1 MQRSFKRIITGVVFF
16 AVTNVVAISGYV
28 AAGWKP
34 LDATYMTV
42 ITIFG
47 VGYGEVQPLSPKM
60 RLFTIGVILAGF
72 WSAAYIV
79 SGSVQLLAEGEINR
93 ALQLRRMD
101 KEIDNLENHTIICGF
116 GHVGEIL
123 AAKLTD
129 DRHSFVA
136 IDIDSDRVA
145 HARELGYWVRC
156 GSASDE
162 EILKSAGVEKAKVLA
177 TVLPDDANN
186 VFITLTARGL
196 NPDLTIV
203 ARGTAPSTEHKL
215 KLAGADRV
223 VMPAAIGALRMAHTI
238 THPAS
243 EDLLSNAEGMSFLN
257 EELAQLDARI
267 DELPIPGNSPLV
279 GRTLEDIERQSKGR
293 FIAVAVR
300 RADGQLI
307 SRPESALTLERD
319 DTIIVIGRSDAVPQL
334 TAYYN
339 IQRKA
344 QYRGS
349 RL

>member
-1 MQRSFKRIITGVVFF
+1 MQRSFKRILTGVVFF
-16 AVTNVVAISGYV
+16 AVTNVLAISGYV

-79 SGSVQLLAEGEINR
+79 TGSVQLLAEGEINR
-93 ALQLRRMD
+93 ALQVRRMD
-101 KEIDNLENHTIICGF
+101 REIDNLENHTIICGF

-123 AAKLTD
+123 AAKLAE
-129 DRHSFVA
+129 DRHPFVA
-136 IDIDSDRVA
+136 IDIDPDRVA
-145 HARELGYWVRC
+145 QARELAYWARC

-162 EILKSAGVEKAKVLA
+162 DILKSAGVEKAKVLA

-196 NPDLTIV
+196 NPNLTIV
-203 ARGTAPSTEHKL
+203 ARGTAPTTEQKL
-215 KLAGADRV
+215 RLAGANRV

-243 EDLLSNAEGMSFLN
+243 EDVLSGAEGTSFLN

-267 DELPIPGNSPLV
+267 DELPIPANSPLA
-279 GRTLEDIERQSKGR
+279 GRTLGDIELQAKGR

-300 RADGQLI
+300 RADGTI
-307 SRPESALTLERD
+307 ITRPDSSLTLFGS
-319 DTIIVIGRSDAVPQL
+319 DTIIVIGRIDAIPQL
-334 TAYYN
+334 KGYYE

-349 RL
+349 SL